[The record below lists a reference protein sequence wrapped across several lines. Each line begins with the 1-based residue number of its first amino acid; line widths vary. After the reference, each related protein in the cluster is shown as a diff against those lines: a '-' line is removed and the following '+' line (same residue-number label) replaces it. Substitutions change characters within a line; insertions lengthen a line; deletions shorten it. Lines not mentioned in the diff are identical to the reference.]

1 MNFKFIY
8 YIIIIFIS
16 ATIGC
21 GAPDE
26 SNTGLSGNIE
36 IPVTLIGSAK
46 GPLFVAVSKS
56 DNIESIM
63 NDPVNNILY
72 VSAVDRSKM
81 SFSFSLSDAGL
92 QSGDRIFLFA
102 FADNDYKGGVPYPT
116 PGDIVGFYVNQE
128 TLSTSFRLSDDGNN
142 VLININRMQ
151 YNISPEIIGI
161 IDSIEP
167 GEVTLI
173 AYAGDFSSTD
183 FTSLNVN
190 AVIGY
195 KKIHK
200 GNQPCQFNLDIM
212 PYGYNTP
219 IQGVYVIALLDRN
232 GNGIPDGGDAIGFP
246 VESET
251 SSYPLA
257 ITVTNGTVAIPAVK
271 FKVEVADE
279 PDSSL
284 PPLRIIGSFNPPDGY
299 NADSKPVS
307 IVVVKG
313 TDPNTVFENL
323 KYLENFSGFYYSI
336 LPAGDTEFDIALP
349 RTDFAPGD
357 NVFVI
362 ALWDKDFTSGIP
374 KATQNDMI
382 GFLQNKNSFEYS
394 IVLQDNDNNIVR
406 TADEYTV
413 NGTSGYSFAVDRIM
427 YEHEARIKF
436 KLEKGS
442 LSDAEFANG
451 SRVIITAV
459 WETGT
464 VSTGYEITMDKIIA
478 SVNVIISHDIGAA
491 TTDWYTMPVI
501 PALYKDIP
509 AVPGDD
515 LMINNVWILA
525 VLDSNGNGKPDT
537 GEKIGFYWK
546 STWLIFTT
554 IYEPDKLPA
563 PLADGTTFLQKTI
576 RFSNNTY

>member
-1 MNFKFIY
+1 MNSKLIY

-16 ATIGC
+16 AVIGC
-21 GAPDE
+21 GAPVE
-26 SNTGLSGNIE
+26 NNTTLSGNIE
-36 IPVTLIGSAK
+36 IPGTLSGSAE
-46 GPLFVAVSKS
+46 GPLFIAISKS
-56 DNIESIM
+56 DNIEDIM
-63 NDPVNNILY
+63 NDPVNSILY
-72 VSAVDRSKM
+72 VSAIDRSKM
-81 SFSFSLSDAGL
+81 TFSFNLADAGL
-92 QSGDRIFLFA
+92 QSGETVFLFA
-102 FADNDYKGGVPYPT
+102 FADNDYSGGVPYPT
-116 PGDIVGFYVNQE
+116 PGDVVGFYVNQE
-128 TLSTSFRLSDDGNN
+128 TLSTGFRLSEEGNN
-142 VLININRMQ
+142 VLINVNRLQ
-151 YNISPEIIGI
+151 YDISPEIIGI
-161 IDSIEP
+161 IDSTES
-167 GEVTLI
+167 GEITLI

-195 KKIHK
+195 KKIQK
-200 GNQPCQFNLDIM
+200 GMYPCQFNLKVM

-251 SSYPLA
+251 GSYPLA
-257 ITVTNGTVAIPAVK
+257 ITVTDGTVAIPAIK
-271 FKVEVADE
+271 FKIEVADD
-279 PDSSL
+279 PDPSL
-284 PPLRIIGSFNPPDGY
+284 PPLRLIGSFNPPDGY
-299 NADSKPVS
+299 NAASKPVS

-336 LPAGDTEFDIALP
+336 LPAGDTEFAITLP

-362 ALWDKDFTSGIP
+362 ALWDKDFTSGVP
-374 KATQNDMI
+374 KATQNDMV

-394 IVLQDNDNNIVR
+394 IVLQDNDNNIVK
-406 TADEYTV
+406 TASEYTV
-413 NGTSGYSFAVDRIM
+413 NGTSGYSFSVDRIM
-427 YEHEARIKF
+427 YEHDAKIKF

-442 LSDAEFANG
+442 LTDSEFANG
-451 SRVIITAV
+451 NRVIITAV
-459 WETGT
+459 WDTGT
-464 VSTGYEITMDKIIA
+464 VSTGYVITMDKIIA
-478 SVNVIISHDIGAA
+478 SVNITISHDIGAT

-509 AVPGDD
+509 ALSGPD

-525 VLDSNGNGKPDT
+525 VLDSNGNGKPDS

-546 STWLIFTT
+546 RDLSTFF
-554 IYEPDKLPA
+554 IYMPDKLPA
-563 PLADGTTFLQKTI
+563 PLSDGNTFLQKTV